1 MVDTS
6 LTKRHAFRL
15 PVEHKDFDVVVTQD
29 QCLELYVDGCLRKR
43 CSPIEETD
51 LLYVWTNIELLWE
64 EHKYIEARYSIDTKL
79 LHVTV
84 NRESVL
90 NAKCA

>member
-1 MVDTS
+1 M
-6 LTKRHAFRL
+6 TKHHAFRL

-29 QCLELYVDGCLRKR
+29 QRLELYVDGCLRKS
-43 CSPIEETD
+43 CSPSEYTD

-64 EHKYIEARYSIDTKL
+64 EHKYIEARYSIATKH

-90 NAKCA
+90 NAKCT